1 MRIGIFGGCFNPP
14 HKMHVSLALEL
25 IGKYVDQVIFVPAG
39 DRYQKRGLLANEKRL
54 EMLSLALKKY
64 PNLSVSSYELNT
76 ELTYTYQTLDHF
88 QKEYPN
94 DEIYFILGA
103 DNLDEFT
110 TWRNYEYILKTYKM
124 LVIKRGNYDLN
135 ELCQRY
141 DKYLSNIIFT
151 DVKPHLISSTYIRN
165 HLNDPDIGQYLDSDV
180 LNYIQQNHLYEGSM
194 K

>member
-110 TWRNYEYILKTYKM
+110 TWRNYEYILKSLKE
-124 LVIKRGNYDLN
+124 VIM
-135 ELCQRY
+135 
-141 DKYLSNIIFT
+141 I
-151 DVKPHLISSTYIRN
+151 
-165 HLNDPDIGQYLDSDV
+165 
-180 LNYIQQNHLYEGSM
+180 
-194 K
+194 